1 MAGEEPYSADTNS
14 DTFADEE
21 TLIPSSSE
29 ALESVWVPTSST
41 AHHGSKSVVNF
52 EDVCGGGDT
61 NTAPRPYL
69 RQIDLKE
76 EAVEED
82 YCDGNFQPPG
92 KKRRLSADQVHFLE
106 RHFEVE
112 NKLEPER
119 KIQLAKDLGLQPRQV
134 AIWFQNRRA
143 RYKTKQLEKEY
154 DSLKARFESLKA
166 DHDKLIKEK
175 ENLKGEVLSL
185 RDKLRSR
192 AKGSEEGS
200 LEADDSLRGATPKP
214 TTPSTLDDVSYVD
227 ATILKQE
234 DVSSAKSDVF
244 DSDSLLEP
252 ANSSHVFEP
261 DCSDFSQDED
271 DSFGKSLLPLDF
283 LLPRFDDGYAF
294 HQNPPSISCNFA
306 FPAEENPFWSWS
318 Y

>member
-29 ALESVWVPTSST
+29 ALESAWVPTSST

-82 YCDGNFQPPG
+82 YGDGNFQPPG

-119 KIQLAKDLGLQPRQV
+119 KIQLARALGLQPRQI

-143 RYKTKQLEKEY
+143 RWKTKQLERDYEV
-154 DSLKARFESLKA
+154 LKKQFEVLKA
-166 DHDKLIKEK
+166 DNDALHAQNEKLHAELLVLKGRDTNEAPS
-175 ENLKGEVLSL
+175 NLKKEIE
-185 RDKLRSR
+185 RSYWSN
-192 AKGSEEGS
+192 GSENS
-200 LEADDSLRGATPKP
+200 SDIK
-214 TTPSTLDDVSYVD
+214 LDISRTSVMNSP
-227 ATILKQE
+227 
-234 DVSSAKSDVF
+234 VSSSQFSNKHHFTSSRPLVMAQQLHGSTRSDLQCF
-244 DSDSLLEP
+244 KID
-252 ANSSHVFEP
+252 
-261 DCSDFSQDED
+261 
-271 DSFGKSLLPLDF
+271 
-283 LLPRFDDGYAF
+283 
-294 HQNPPSISCNFA
+294 HQNIQEESFCNMFNNGMEDQHG
-306 FPAEENPFWSWS
+306 FWPWAEQQHFN
-318 Y
+318 

>member
-41 AHHGSKSVVNF
+41 AHNGSKSMVNF
-52 EDVCGGGDT
+52 EDVCGGDT

-76 EAVEED
+76 ETIEEE

-92 KKRRLSADQVHFLE
+92 KKRRLSANQVHFLE
-106 RHFEVE
+106 KHFEVE

-154 DSLKARFESLKA
+154 DSLKARYENLKA
-166 DHDKLIKEK
+166 DHDKLSKEK

-192 AKGSEEGS
+192 AKGSEERS
-200 LEADDSLRGATPKP
+200 PEADDSLHGATPKP
-214 TTPSTLDDVSYVD
+214 TTPSILEDFSNVD
-227 ATILKQE
+227 ALILKQE
-234 DVSSAKSDVF
+234 DASSAKSDVF

-252 ANSSHVFEP
+252 ANSSHVFER

-271 DSFGKSLLPLDF
+271 DSFGKSLLPLEI
-283 LLPRFDDGYAF
+283 LPKIEDGYAF
-294 HQNPPSISCNFA
+294 HQNPPAISCNFA
-306 FPAEENPFWSWS
+306 FPAEEIPFWSWS

>member
-1 MAGEEPYSADTNS
+1 MAGGEPYSADTNS
-14 DTFADEE
+14 DTFANEE
-21 TLIPSSSE
+21 TLVPSSSE
-29 ALESVWVPTSST
+29 ALESVWVPTS
-41 AHHGSKSVVNF
+41 AARHGSKSMVNF

-61 NTAPRPYL
+61 DAAPRPYL

-76 EAVEED
+76 EAIEED
-82 YCDGNFQPPG
+82 YCDGSFQPPG

-119 KIQLAKDLGLQPRQV
+119 KIQLAKELGLQPRQV

-143 RYKTKQLEKEY
+143 RYKTKQLEKEFNL
-154 DSLKARFESLKA
+154 LKARYESLKA

-175 ENLKGEVLSL
+175 ESLKGEVLSL
-185 RDKLRSR
+185 KDKLRSR
-192 AKGSEEGS
+192 AKGSEERS
-200 LEADDSLRGATPKP
+200 LQADDSLPKP
-214 TTPSTLDDVSYVD
+214 TTPSTLEDVSNVD
-227 ATILKQE
+227 ATIIKQE
-234 DVSSAKSDVF
+234 DASSAKSDVF

-252 ANSSHVFEP
+252 ANSSHGFEP
-261 DCSDFSQDED
+261 ADCSDFSQDED
-271 DSFGKSLLPLDF
+271 DSFGKSLLPLEF
-283 LLPRFDDGYAF
+283 LPRFEDGYTF
-294 HQNPPSISCNFA
+294 HQNPPAISCNFA